1 MGSPEIPA
9 PGPMVPSSP
18 IRPEVPSPGPPS
30 TPTHPSDVPPSPRE
44 EPRTPREEPRV
55 PREVPGERPRE
66 EPKPPRE
73 EPKVPREVPPGVPG
87 PRRELPPG
95 PSRPEVPPQNPPSK
109 PPAPGPSPTPGAPP
123 GPAPER
129 TPAPAPPSTDP
140 SAPSPGPSSG
150 GAAGGAWSP
159 LGPRAPTAPQIESPA
174 SDRPGAPFPA
184 PPSSGE
190 AQEVVVRPAD
200 AGKPLEKLL
209 GRRLVGATWPQIGRL
224 IRTKRVLVDGAVGVR
239 GQVVQAGQRVVVQ
252 PGPARTAVPPQ
263 PNKRLHLTIVHED
276 PDLAVVL
283 KPAGRP
289 VHPGP
294 GHGTDTMLNGFVARW
309 PELLTLGLERGHG
322 LVHRLDLDTS
332 GLLLVARTA
341 RAYDGLVA
349 AFAGREV
356 EKEYLALVRGRTL
369 PSGVVEEPVED
380 KPARTRFE
388 TLETLHTERG
398 SASLV
403 RAFPETG
410 RTHQIRIH
418 LASLGHPVLHDRR
431 HGDGVK
437 PADEPVGVPRLAL
450 HAHKLAFTHP
460 VSGARLSF
468 EAPLPRD
475 LRRAWKKAGGAAPL
489 VVGDEAAEGA

>member
-1 MGSPEIPA
+1 MTSPEIPA

-18 IRPEVPSPGPPS
+18 SRPEVPSPGPPS
-30 TPTHPSDVPPSPRE
+30 SPTHPSDVPREPRE
-44 EPRTPREEPRV
+44 EPRAPREEPRI

-66 EPKPPRE
+66 EPRT
-73 EPKVPREVPPGVPG
+73 PREVPDGPDEVPPHVPS
-87 PRRELPPG
+87 PRRDLPPG

-109 PPAPGPSPTPGAPP
+109 PPAPGRPPTPGAPS
-123 GPAPER
+123 GPRPDAPS
-129 TPAPAPPSTDP
+129 PAPAPPSTDP
-140 SAPSPGPSSG
+140 ASPSPGPS
-150 GAAGGAWSP
+150 
-159 LGPRAPTAPQIESPA
+159 TQ
-174 SDRPGAPFPA
+174 
-184 PPSSGE
+184 GE
-190 AQEVVVRPAD
+190 AQVVVVRPQD

-224 IRTKRVLVDGAVGVR
+224 IRTKRVLVDGVIGAR
-239 GQVVQAGQRVVVQ
+239 GQLVQAGQKVVVQ
-252 PGPARTAVPPQ
+252 PGPARAAAPPQ

-276 PDLAVVL
+276 PHLAVVL

-309 PELLTLGLERGHG
+309 PELVELGLERGHG

-332 GLLLVARTA
+332 GLLIVARTA
-341 RAYDGLVA
+341 QAYDGLVA

-356 EKEYLALVRGRTL
+356 EKEYLAMVRGRCL
-369 PSGVVEEPVED
+369 PSGVVDEPVED

-388 TLETLHTERG
+388 TLETVQGERG

-431 HGDGVK
+431 HGDGVR

-450 HAHKLAFTHP
+450 HAHRLTFTHP
-460 VSGARLSF
+460 VTGARLAF

-475 LRRAWKKAGGAAPL
+475 LRRAWKKAGGKVLLGA
-489 VVGDEAAEGA
+489 DEADEPVP